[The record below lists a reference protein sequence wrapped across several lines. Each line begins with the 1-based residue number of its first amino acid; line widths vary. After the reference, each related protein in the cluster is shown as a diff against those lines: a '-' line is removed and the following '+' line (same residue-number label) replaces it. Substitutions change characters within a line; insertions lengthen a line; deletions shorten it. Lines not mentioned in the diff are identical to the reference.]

1 MYDLSAKETGKLG
14 VLHLGRFYERS
25 LSQRRGIHL
34 ELTEEDVRFDKVVL
48 SGLGL
53 PLELTI
59 RYLNEHEPTFAE
71 FEKWIIAINRGRVEP
86 SAIQRINRALSGRP
100 WDEETSRL
108 LEKVD
113 ASEDVLT
120 AEDLRFWEKN
130 GYVIVKEAVSCED
143 AQAAE
148 NAVWEFLGMSPE
160 NPSSWYEKPIGKGIM
175 MELYHHPALSRT
187 RHSLQI
193 HKAFAQIWNR
203 SDLWLTVDRSSFN
216 PPENERYRF
225 QGPRLHWDMSL
236 APPHYFGTQGIL
248 YLCDNAIDKG
258 ALSCVPGF
266 QNELE
271 SWLASLPPCK
281 DRRQVDLDD
290 RAVCVPASAGDLI
303 IWHQS
308 LPHGSSPNRR
318 NYPRIAQYINM
329 FPLDHRENLTWL

>member
-59 RYLNEHEPTFAE
+59 RYLNEQEPAFAE
-71 FEKWIIAINRGRVEP
+71 FEKWIVAINGGRIEP
-86 SAIQRINRALSGRP
+86 SRINRINRALSGQPR
-100 WDEETSRL
+100 DSETSRL

-130 GYVIVKEAVSCED
+130 GYVIVKGAVSHGD

-148 NAVWEFLGMSPE
+148 SAVWGFLGMSPE
-160 NPSSWYEKPIGKGIM
+160 NPGSWYEKPIGKGIM
-175 MELYHHPALSRT
+175 TELYHHAALSRT
-187 RHSLQI
+187 RHSLRI
-193 HKAFAQIWNR
+193 HKSFAQIWNTA
-203 SDLWLTVDRSSFN
+203 DLWPTIDRTSFN

-248 YLCDNAIDKG
+248 YLCDTAADQG
-258 ALSCVPGF
+258 AFSCVPGF

-271 SWLASLPPCK
+271 SWLASLPPGK
-281 DRRQVDLDD
+281 DPRQVELDD

-303 IWHQS
+303 IWHQA

>member
-1 MYDLSAKETGKLG
+1 MYDLSAKETGNPG
-14 VLHLGRFYERS
+14 VLHLERFYERS
-25 LSQRRGIHL
+25 LSQRRGIHV

-59 RYLNEHEPTFAE
+59 RYLNEQEPAFAE
-71 FEKWIIAINRGRVEP
+71 FEKWIVAINGGRIEP
-86 SAIQRINRALSGRP
+86 SRINRINRALSGQPR
-100 WDEETSRL
+100 DSETSRL
-108 LEKVD
+108 LEKVG

-130 GYVIVKEAVSCED
+130 GYVIVKEATSRED
-143 AQAAE
+143 ARAAE

-160 NPSSWYEKPIGKGIM
+160 NPGSWYEKPIGKGIM
-175 MELYHHPALSRT
+175 TELYHHAALSRT
-187 RHSLQI
+187 RHSLRI
-193 HKAFAQIWNR
+193 HKSFAQIWNTA
-203 SDLWLTVDRSSFN
+203 DLWPTIDRTSFN

-248 YLCDNAIDKG
+248 YLCDTAADQG
-258 ALSCVPGF
+258 AFSCVPGF

-271 SWLASLPPCK
+271 SWLASLPPGR
-281 DRRQVDLDD
+281 DPRQVELDD

-303 IWHQS
+303 IWHQA